1 MRPRTICIVRNA
13 INNSKMEDVKFSQ
26 VANFQAKQIE
36 AKDAVEQFK
45 YTLYGGSA
53 GGGKSYFLRWMA
65 LRILLYYFAK
75 YGIRGVRVGLFCEDY
90 PALRERHFS
99 KIPFEFPEW
108 IGSLN
113 KSDHEFVLKPEFG
126 GGTIAFR
133 NLDDPSKYLSSEFAA
148 EFVDELTK
156 NPREMFDFLNMRLR
170 WPGIPDTKFVAA
182 TNPGEI
188 GHGWVKKLWINQDFR
203 DERFDPKD
211 FKFVKAL
218 YTDNKFIDA
227 NYGKQLDALPE
238 QLRRAYKDGDW
249 DVFAGQYF
257 AEFSRSVH
265 VCEPFPIP
273 PHFQKFAGLD
283 YGFTAPSAVVWCAYD
298 KAFDT
303 VYVTDELYRVGLT
316 YRGLANL
323 LNLKPPV
330 VYYADPAIWAKKDSP
345 KSGALEMID
354 ENVRLEP
361 ANNDRI
367 AGAGLVRERMKVFD
381 GRAKL
386 RIFSTCKELIRSLP
400 ELVHDKNRVEDI
412 DSSGDDHCYDAMRY
426 AIATFRKQVD
436 APIKKKTQFD
446 PYAL

>member
-1 MRPRTICIVRNA
+1 
-13 INNSKMEDVKFSQ
+13 MEDIKFSQ
-26 VANFQAKQIE
+26 IANFQAKQIE
-36 AKDAVEQFK
+36 AKKAVEDFK
-45 YTLYGGSA
+45 YTLYGGAA

-75 YGIRGVRVGLFCEDY
+75 YNLNGIRVGLFCEDY
-90 PALRERHFS
+90 PALRERHLS

-113 KSDHEFVLKPEFG
+113 KSDHEFQLKPEFG

-156 NPREMFDFLNMRLR
+156 NQRQMFDFLNMRLR

-188 GHGWVKKLWINQDFR
+188 GHGWVKKLWINQDFK

-211 FKFVKAL
+211 FKFVKSL
-218 YTDNKFIDA
+218 YSDNKFIDA

-249 DVFAGQYF
+249 DIFAGQF
-257 AEFSRSVH
+257 FSEFNRDAH

-273 PHFQKFAGLD
+273 EHFQVFGGLD
-283 YGFTAPSAVVWCAYD
+283 YGYTAPSAVVWCAYD

-303 VYVTDELYRVGLT
+303 IYVTDELYRTKLT
-316 YRGLANL
+316 YKDLANL
-323 LNLKPPV
+323 LSMRKKV
-330 VYYADPAIWAKKDSP
+330 EYFADPAIWAKKDSP
-345 KSGALEMID
+345 KSGASEMED
-354 ENVRLEP
+354 EGVRLER
-361 ANNDRI
+361 ANNDRL
-367 AGAGLVRERMKVFD
+367 AGWGILREKMKVFD
-381 GRAKL
+381 GRSKL

-400 ELVHDKNRVEDI
+400 ELVHDKNKPEDV
-412 DSSGDDHCYDAMRY
+412 DSDGDDHLADALRY
-426 AIATFRKQVD
+426 AIASFRKQVGYSENQG
-436 APIKKKTQFD
+436 ISTIFD
-446 PYAL
+446 PYSVI